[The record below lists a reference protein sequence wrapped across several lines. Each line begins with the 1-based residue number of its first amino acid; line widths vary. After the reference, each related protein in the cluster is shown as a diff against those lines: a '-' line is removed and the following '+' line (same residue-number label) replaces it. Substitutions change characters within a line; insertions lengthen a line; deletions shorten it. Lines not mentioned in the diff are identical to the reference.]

1 MKMILAIIDGN
12 QSEAI
17 SQTLLREGFRVTRLA
32 SIGGFLQE
40 KSTTL
45 MIGVE
50 KERLERAL
58 AAIRTHFPDP
68 ANPADVR
75 ATIYVLNVK
84 RFDRV

>member
-17 SQTLLREGFRVTRLA
+17 SQSLLREGFRVTRLA

-50 KERLERAL
+50 KEKLERVL
-58 AAIRTHFPDP
+58 TAIRTHFPGPTD
-68 ANPADVR
+68 PADVR